1 MLLTDKIIYKKN
13 LDFKH
18 NNRVYIIDFSYT
30 LEVHNYDAENALIS
44 LHILCRGDLIS
55 SKNYYLFEFDELKI
69 PHKLT
74 AKEWIESLI
83 FHHDPSLKRENKSFN
98 NSPDLTDKI
107 IEFLTRDF
115 KFKSF

>member
-13 LDFKH
+13 LYFEH
-18 NNRVYIIDFSYT
+18 NNRKYSIDFHYT
-30 LEVHNYDAENALIS
+30 LEVHNYDAESALIS

-55 SKNYYLFEFDELKI
+55 SKNYYLFEFEELKI
-69 PHKLT
+69 PHELT
-74 AKEWIESLI
+74 AKEWIENLI

-98 NSPDLTDKI
+98 NSLDLTDKI
-107 IEFLTRDF
+107 IELLTRAF